1 MNIMALV
8 IIISI
13 TTSTM
18 IFSAL
23 TDLQSVLTSEQSP
36 LRPSQEA
43 TIRFIYQ
50 DEPLV
55 NIIYQIAALKGINI
69 IVPSGASTITAK
81 ITMHND
87 EPMDVQAAWNMFL
100 TILDVAGYN
109 IIDKGNNLHTI
120 APINKNINREPLPLY
135 IGINPSMLPTSDERI
150 RVLYFFT
157 NFKASGATDS
167 EVPVILKEMLPDTS
181 SYQVDERTNSVL
193 ISGKAREIQEILT
206 IIQAL
211 DQTTFREKL
220 EVVKLANTSAEIV
233 ATLFNTI
240 FQEDR
245 AGRYKI
251 DTKKDSEGS
260 FFSKNVKIIP
270 DKRLNKLFLI
280 GKEQAVTRIKEFII
294 KHIDLEMDSGKS
306 ILHVHQLQYLDAAAF
321 AKVLEAIVESR
332 RTGGTGQSTGAQA
345 GSVERFFEGVIVKA
359 DKPESKSAGYFGG
372 NKLIIAAKNDDWLVI
387 KSLIEELDQPQPQV
401 IIEVLIADLTVDQT
415 RALANVTRNPKLL
428 PLPGTSAVQS
438 ANINT
443 SGVILDSPLN
453 AGSNVASDLLGSTS
467 AASNPA
473 STTRPGS
480 MVISISD
487 QDGRTWSIT
496 QLLQTFDY
504 RKIISHPHVVATNN
518 TQAKISVGETRLL
531 PDEAVTSSA
540 STTVPF
546 REQQANLTIT
556 ITPRISSAN
565 QVNLEIF
572 VDITQFLP
580 SPQFPDA
587 PPRATRQLNTSA
599 NVKSGDI
606 LALGGL
612 LRTDISDSGRKSPIF
627 GDVPIL
633 GWLTKGRD
641 REDIEANL
649 TIFISPII
657 VPARLRGGVGEYTKD
672 HITIAEKY
680 LVEGELFDSLRDPI
694 SRFFFRND
702 KLDGHDPLVEFMGVG
717 AQPKGNIPGIDID
730 QIQKIDDAPV
740 TNPLDNRPPEVET
753 KNELANKTERKHGLT
768 TLLQNDT
775 SATKNS

>member
-8 IIISI
+8 IITSIS
-13 TTSTM
+13 TSTM

-23 TDLQSVLTSEQSP
+23 TSEQLP
-36 LRPSQEA
+36 LRSSHEA
-43 TIRFIYQ
+43 TMRFIYQ

-55 NIIYQIAALKGINI
+55 NIIYQMAAFKGINI

-120 APINKNINREPLPLY
+120 VPINKNINREPLPLY

-157 NFKASGATDS
+157 NFKASGAADS

-193 ISGKAREIQEILT
+193 ISGKARDIQEILT

-220 EVVKLANTSAEIV
+220 EIVKLANTSAEIV

-345 GSVERFFEGVIVKA
+345 GGVERFFEGVIVKA

-415 RALANVTRNPKLL
+415 RALANITRNPQLL
-428 PLPGTSAVQS
+428 PLPGTSAIQS
-438 ANINT
+438 ANIST
-443 SGVILDSPLN
+443 SGVVLDSPIN
-453 AGSNVASDLLGSTS
+453 TGSNVASDLLGSTN
-467 AASNPA
+467 AAGNPA

-531 PDEAVTSSA
+531 PDEAVSSSA
-540 STTVPF
+540 STTIPF
-546 REQQANLTIT
+546 REQQANLTVT

-580 SPQFPDA
+580 TTPQFDQS

-612 LRTDISDSGRKSPIF
+612 LRTDVTDSGRKSPIF
-627 GDVPIL
+627 GDIPIL

-672 HITIAEKY
+672 HIAIAEKY
-680 LVEGELFDSLRDPI
+680 LVEGQLFDSLRDPI
-694 SRFFFRND
+694 SRFFFRNEKID
-702 KLDGHDPLVEFMGVG
+702 NRDPLVEFMGVG
-717 AQPKGNIPGIDID
+717 AQPKGNIPGINID
-730 QIQKIDDAPV
+730 QIQEVDDAPA
-740 TNPLDNRPPEVET
+740 TNPLDNSPPAVKT
-753 KNELANKTERKHGLT
+753 KNETVVVAKAERKQGLT

-775 SATKNS
+775 DETKI